1 MIPEEYD
8 AGNLAS
14 TLKSQAGLT
23 NEETELFLSFLS
35 LKKLHKKEHYLNAG
49 DICNAV
55 AYVNKG
61 CLRRYI
67 IDEHL
72 KESIIYFA
80 LEDYFICD
88 LESLMLKE
96 PTVYYIQA
104 LEDCELLLLSRENL
118 SRVYD
123 LIPKFKEFHDYKM
136 KRNHYYT
143 IKRLTFAKSATP
155 EEKYLLLMKDQP
167 QLFQRIPMHFI
178 ASYLGIEPESL
189 SRLRKRLTIKPH
201 NS

>member
-1 MIPEEYD
+1 MIPDEYD
-8 AGNLAS
+8 AGNLVS
-14 TLKSQAGLT
+14 TLKRQAGLT
-23 NEETELFLSFLS
+23 DEETELFLSFIS
-35 LKKLHKKEHYLNAG
+35 LKKLQKKEHYLVAG
-49 DICNAV
+49 EVCNAV

-67 IDEHL
+67 IDEHF
-72 KESIIYFA
+72 KESILNFS
-80 LEDYFICD
+80 LEDYFVGD
-88 LESLMLKE
+88 LQSLMLKE
-96 PTVYYIQA
+96 PTVYFIQA

-123 LIPKFKEFHDYKM
+123 MIPKFKEFHDYKM

-143 IKRLTFAKSATP
+143 LKSLTFAKSATP

-189 SRLRKRLTIKPH
+189 SRLRKRLIKPH